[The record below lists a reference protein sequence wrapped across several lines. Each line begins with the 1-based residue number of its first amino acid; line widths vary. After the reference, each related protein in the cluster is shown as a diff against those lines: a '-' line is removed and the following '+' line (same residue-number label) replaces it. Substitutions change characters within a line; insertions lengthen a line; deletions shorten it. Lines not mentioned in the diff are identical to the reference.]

1 MSTYESL
8 IPSANAIIETSDPLY
23 LHPAES
29 AHPIVVDTKPS
40 GIENYHEWKRQME
53 INICTKRKL
62 GMLTGLVKKP
72 TNNPLRE
79 AAWETC
85 NSLLIS
91 WILHN
96 VEPQIKRSVMYS
108 ETAKEMWD
116 YLQKQFSVS
125 NGARKFR
132 LNKELDDLEQGE
144 KTICE
149 YFTDLRILWQ
159 SIKLMNDWPPLSE
172 MTPEIGAFLDAQ
184 HKEQEERK
192 LFQFLNGLNPSYT
205 TMRSNVLMMN
215 PLPTAEEAAAIFQQ
229 EEAQRRN
236 YKTSVKVESENLCF
250 LS

>member
-1 MSTYESL
+1 MSNYESL
-8 IPSANAIIETSDPLY
+8 IPFANAIIETSYPLY
-23 LHPAES
+23 FNLAES
-29 AHPIVVDTKPS
+29 TYSIVVDTKLS
-40 GIENYHEWKRQME
+40 GIENYHECKWEIE

-96 VEPQIKRSVMYS
+96 VETKIKKYVMYS
-108 ETAKEMWD
+108 KTLKDMWD
-116 YLQKQFSVS
+116 YLKRQFYVS

-132 LNKELDDLEQGE
+132 LNKERDDLEQGE

-149 YFTDLRILWQ
+149 
-159 SIKLMNDWPPLSE
+159 
-172 MTPEIGAFLDAQ
+172 GFLDAQ

-192 LFQFLNGLNPSYT
+192 RFKFFNGLNTSYA
-205 TMRSNVLMMN
+205 TMRSNVLIMAH
-215 PLPTAEEAAAIFQQ
+215 LPIV
-229 EEAQRRN
+229 EEAQ
-236 YKTSVKVESENLCF
+236 L
-250 LS
+250 LSFNKKKHREEITRPV